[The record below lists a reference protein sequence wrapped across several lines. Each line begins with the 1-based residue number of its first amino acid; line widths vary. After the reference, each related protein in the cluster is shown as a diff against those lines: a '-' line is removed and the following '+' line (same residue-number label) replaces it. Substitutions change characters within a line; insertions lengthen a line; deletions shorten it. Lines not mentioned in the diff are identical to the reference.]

1 MATIDTL
8 DIKITA
14 NATNAAKALNS
25 LADSMR
31 RVRAAL
37 MNTKDGVSVGDR
49 LAKNIN
55 ELNNA
60 LTRINTHGI
69 KKLNQLSDALTK
81 FAAAAKSMK
90 GVSVSKSTAKSIQ
103 NVQGA
108 LATKSGMATSKGGS
122 ASTSAGVRKVGE
134 ETEKAGEKAKKA
146 AGFFGKLWSSIKR
159 IAFYRLIRSA
169 MKAIG
174 EAFSEGLKNAYHYSK
189 QSETFTR
196 LADTL
201 DRLKSSA
208 SQMVNQLGAF
218 WGEFKQFIQPAVL
231 WLIEK
236 ARQLSEW
243 LTELF
248 AALNGEK
255 TYLQAQYVAQAWDEA
270 TDNIKKY
277 KQQLLGLDELN
288 NLTSQK
294 SSGKEETDYSKPYK
308 EVSVSEGLLKV
319 GVAWGALKQ
328 MIVESLTEIEIAL
341 GGFMVG
347 VGAALLFSGANI
359 PLGIGLIIAGGFM
372 ADKAI
377 KENWGL
383 MKGNLEETLTTIEL
397 ALGGFMAGIGAVLL
411 FSGAAPQWGLGLL
424 IAGIGV
430 FSAAKKRKTNWDK
443 IDRKTKDTLT
453 LINLTLGGFLSVI
466 GAVLLFSG
474 ANIPLGLGCLI
485 AGIATISSN
494 AKAVKDLD
502 WDRIRKQVEGAFI
515 QFKPYFFAAGLGSMV
530 AGAILLFTGHIGLG
544 LGLLVG
550 GGFLTANTIRINWD
564 SLLEGIKGAWKKTK
578 DWIEDNILYY
588 LYDAYYGLEKLF
600 KKDLNG
606 DGNVGWP
613 TVKEAI
619 SVGTKQLDD
628 LDKWFGGSGGTK
640 GDSSDTTS
648 DKKSFLGTLW
658 EDTKK
663 DLDMWA
669 SQAGWYD
676 IIIPLTGKT
685 LGDYISPK
693 ALGGIAAQ
701 GSLFYAG
708 ESGPEFVGSM
718 GGNSA
723 VANTEQMTD
732 AIYKAA
738 YMGMSKALKENGGN
752 GLAGFVPAT
761 TDDLFIAMRKKASNY
776 NKMTGSSAFA

>member
-25 LADSMR
+25 LADSLK

-49 LAKNIN
+49 LAKSVN

-60 LTRINTHGI
+60 MTRINTHGI
-69 KKLNQLSDALTK
+69 KKLNQLSDALTR

-90 GVSVSKSTAKSIQ
+90 GVSINKSTAKSIQ

-108 LATKSGMATSKGGS
+108 LGTKSGMASSKGGS
-122 ASTSAGVRKVGE
+122 ASVSAGVEKVGE

-189 QSETFTR
+189 QSETFQR

-201 DRLKSSA
+201 DRLKSSS
-208 SQMVNQLGAF
+208 SQMVNQIGAF

-236 ARQLSEW
+236 VRQLSEW
-243 LTELF
+243 ITELF

-255 TYLQAQYVAQAWDEA
+255 TYLQAQYVAQAWDDA
-270 TDNIKKY
+270 TDNVKKY

-288 NLTSQK
+288 NLSSQQ
-294 SSGKEETDYSKPYK
+294 SSGKEETDYSKLYK

-328 MIVESLTEIEIAL
+328 MIIESLTEIEIAL

-359 PLGIGLIIAGGFM
+359 PLGLGLIIAGGFM
-372 ADKAI
+372 VGKAI
-377 KENWGL
+377 KENWGS
-383 MKGNLEETLTTIEL
+383 MKGNLEETLANIEL

-544 LGLLVG
+544 LGLLIG

-588 LYDAYYGLEKLF
+588 LYDKYYGLEKLF
-600 KKDLNG
+600 KRDLNG

-619 SVGTKQLDD
+619 SVGTKQIDD

-640 GDSSDTTS
+640 GDSSGTTS
-648 DKKSFLGTLW
+648 DKKSLLGTLW

-676 IIIPLTGKT
+676 IIIPFTGKT
-685 LGDYISPK
+685 LGDYIAPK

-708 ESGPEFVGSM
+708 EAGPEFVGNM
-718 GGNSA
+718 GGSSA
-723 VANTEQMTD
+723 VANTEQMTE

-738 YMGMSKALKENGGN
+738 YMGMSRALQENGGN
-752 GLAGFVPAT
+752 GLSGFVPAT

>member
-1 MATIDTL
+1 M
-8 DIKITA
+8 
-14 NATNAAKALNS
+14 
-25 LADSMR
+25 
-31 RVRAAL
+31 
-37 MNTKDGVSVGDR
+37 
-49 LAKNIN
+49 
-55 ELNNA
+55 
-60 LTRINTHGI
+60 TRINTHGI
-69 KKLNQLSDALTK
+69 KKLNQLSDALTR

-90 GVSVSKSTAKSIQ
+90 GVSINKSTAKSIQ

-108 LATKSGMATSKGGS
+108 LGTKSGMASSKGGS
-122 ASTSAGVRKVGE
+122 ASVSAGVEKVGE

-189 QSETFTR
+189 QSETFQR

-201 DRLKSSA
+201 DRLKSSS
-208 SQMVNQLGAF
+208 SQMVNQIGAF

-236 ARQLSEW
+236 VRQLSEW
-243 LTELF
+243 ITELF

-255 TYLQAQYVAQAWDEA
+255 TYLQAQYVAQAWDDA
-270 TDNIKKY
+270 TDNVKKY

-288 NLTSQK
+288 NLSSQQ
-294 SSGKEETDYSKPYK
+294 SSGKEETDYSKLYK

-328 MIVESLTEIEIAL
+328 MIIESLTEIEIAL

-359 PLGIGLIIAGGFM
+359 PLGLGLIIAGGFM
-372 ADKAI
+372 VGKAI
-377 KENWGL
+377 KENWGS
-383 MKGNLEETLTTIEL
+383 MKGNLEETLANIEL

-544 LGLLVG
+544 LGLLIG

-588 LYDAYYGLEKLF
+588 LYDKYYGLEKLF
-600 KKDLNG
+600 KRDLNG

-619 SVGTKQLDD
+619 SVGTKQIDD

-640 GDSSDTTS
+640 GDSSGTTS
-648 DKKSFLGTLW
+648 DKKSLLGTLW

-676 IIIPLTGKT
+676 IIIPFTGKT
-685 LGDYISPK
+685 LGDYIAPK

-708 ESGPEFVGSM
+708 EAGPEFVGNM
-718 GGNSA
+718 GGSSA
-723 VANTEQMTD
+723 VANTEQMTE

-738 YMGMSKALKENGGN
+738 YMGMSRALQENGGN
-752 GLAGFVPAT
+752 GLSGFVPAT

>member
-25 LADSMR
+25 LADSLK

-37 MNTKDGVSVGDR
+37 MNTKYGVSVGDR
-49 LAKNIN
+49 LAKSVN

-60 LTRINTHGI
+60 MTRINTHGI
-69 KKLNQLSDALTK
+69 KKLNQLSDALTR

-90 GVSVSKSTAKSIQ
+90 GVSINKSTAKSIQ

-108 LATKSGMATSKGGS
+108 LGTKSGMASSKGGS
-122 ASTSAGVRKVGE
+122 ASVSAGVEKVGE

-189 QSETFTR
+189 QSETFQR

-201 DRLKSSA
+201 DRLKSSS
-208 SQMVNQLGAF
+208 SQMVNQIGAF

-236 ARQLSEW
+236 VRQLSEW
-243 LTELF
+243 ITELF

-255 TYLQAQYVAQAWDEA
+255 TYLQAQYVAQAWDDA
-270 TDNIKKY
+270 TDNVKKY

-288 NLTSQK
+288 NLSSQQ
-294 SSGKEETDYSKPYK
+294 SSGKEETDYSKLYK

-328 MIVESLTEIEIAL
+328 MIIESLTEIEIAL

-359 PLGIGLIIAGGFM
+359 PLGLGLIIAGGFM
-372 ADKAI
+372 VGKAI
-377 KENWGL
+377 KENWGS
-383 MKGNLEETLTTIEL
+383 MKGNLEETLANIEL

-544 LGLLVG
+544 LGLLIG

-588 LYDAYYGLEKLF
+588 LYDKYYGLEKLF
-600 KKDLNG
+600 KRDLNG

-619 SVGTKQLDD
+619 SVGTKQIDD

-640 GDSSDTTS
+640 GDSSGTTS
-648 DKKSFLGTLW
+648 DKKSLLGTLW

-676 IIIPLTGKT
+676 IIIPFTGKT
-685 LGDYISPK
+685 LGDYIAPK

-708 ESGPEFVGSM
+708 EAGPEFVGNM
-718 GGNSA
+718 GGSSA
-723 VANTEQMTD
+723 VANTEQMTE

-738 YMGMSKALKENGGN
+738 YMGMSRALQENGGN
-752 GLAGFVPAT
+752 GLSGFVPAT

>member
-25 LADSMR
+25 LADSLK

-49 LAKNIN
+49 LAKSVN

-60 LTRINTHGI
+60 MTRINTHGI
-69 KKLNQLSDALTK
+69 KKLNQLSDALTR

-90 GVSVSKSTAKSIQ
+90 GVSINKSTAKSIQ

-108 LATKSGMATSKGGS
+108 LGTKSGMASSKGGS
-122 ASTSAGVRKVGE
+122 ASVSAGVEKVGE

-189 QSETFTR
+189 QSETFQR

-201 DRLKSSA
+201 DRLTSSS
-208 SQMVNQLGAF
+208 SQMVNQIGAF

-236 ARQLSEW
+236 VRQLSEW
-243 LTELF
+243 ITELF

-255 TYLQAQYVAQAWDEA
+255 TYLQAQYVAQAWDDA
-270 TDNIKKY
+270 TDNVKKY

-288 NLTSQK
+288 NLSSQQ
-294 SSGKEETDYSKPYK
+294 SSGKEETDYSKLYK

-328 MIVESLTEIEIAL
+328 MIIESLTEIEIAL

-359 PLGIGLIIAGGFM
+359 PLGLGLIIAGGFM
-372 ADKAI
+372 VGKAI
-377 KENWGL
+377 KENWGS
-383 MKGNLEETLTTIEL
+383 MKGNLEETLANIEL

-544 LGLLVG
+544 LGLLIG

-588 LYDAYYGLEKLF
+588 LYDKYYGLEKLF
-600 KKDLNG
+600 KRDLNG

-619 SVGTKQLDD
+619 SVGTKQIDD

-640 GDSSDTTS
+640 GDSSGTTS
-648 DKKSFLGTLW
+648 DKKSLLGTLW

-676 IIIPLTGKT
+676 IIIPFTGKT
-685 LGDYISPK
+685 LGDYIAPK

-708 ESGPEFVGSM
+708 EAGPEFVGNM
-718 GGNSA
+718 GGSSA
-723 VANTEQMTD
+723 VANTEQMTE

-738 YMGMSKALKENGGN
+738 YMGMSRALQENGGN
-752 GLAGFVPAT
+752 GLSGFVPAT

>member
-25 LADSMR
+25 LADSLK

-49 LAKNIN
+49 LAKSVN

-60 LTRINTHGI
+60 MTRINTHGI
-69 KKLNQLSDALTK
+69 KKLNQLSDALTR

-90 GVSVSKSTAKSIQ
+90 GVSINKSTAKSIQ

-108 LATKSGMATSKGGS
+108 LGTKSGMASSKGGS
-122 ASTSAGVRKVGE
+122 ASVSAGVEKVGE

-189 QSETFTR
+189 QSETFQR

-201 DRLKSSA
+201 DRLKSSS
-208 SQMVNQLGAF
+208 SQMVNQIGAF

-236 ARQLSEW
+236 VRQLSEW
-243 LTELF
+243 ITELF

-255 TYLQAQYVAQAWDEA
+255 TYLQAQYVAQAWDDA
-270 TDNIKKY
+270 TDNVKKY

-288 NLTSQK
+288 NLSSQQ
-294 SSGKEETDYSKPYK
+294 SSGKEETDYSKLYK

-328 MIVESLTEIEIAL
+328 MIIESLTEIEIAL

-359 PLGIGLIIAGGFM
+359 PLGLGLIIAGGFM
-372 ADKAI
+372 VGKAI
-377 KENWGL
+377 KENWGS
-383 MKGNLEETLTTIEL
+383 MKGNLEETLANIEL

-544 LGLLVG
+544 LGLLIG

-588 LYDAYYGLEKLF
+588 LYDKYYGLEKLF
-600 KKDLNG
+600 KRDLNG
-606 DGNVGWP
+606 DGNDGWP

-619 SVGTKQLDD
+619 SVGTKQIDD

-640 GDSSDTTS
+640 GDSSGTTS
-648 DKKSFLGTLW
+648 DKKSLLGTLW

-676 IIIPLTGKT
+676 IIIPFTGKT
-685 LGDYISPK
+685 LGDYIAPK

-708 ESGPEFVGSM
+708 EAGPEFVGNM
-718 GGNSA
+718 GGSSA
-723 VANTEQMTD
+723 VANTEQMTE

-738 YMGMSKALKENGGN
+738 YMGMSRALQENGGN
-752 GLAGFVPAT
+752 GLSGFVPAT